1 MRILVLSDS
10 HGMPSRILD
19 AVEAHPEAEA
29 LIFLGDGER
38 DLDTVESYYHS
49 LPNVIKVAG
58 NCDFSSSLPL
68 LRVVTLGGKKIY
80 CTHGHAEHV
89 KYGTDELLLR
99 ARQEGADIVLYGH
112 THTGVTCYDDGLYI
126 IMNPGSIRDGHYG
139 MIDIVP
145 GGIMLNEAKL

>member
-38 DLDTVESYYHS
+38 DLDTVEGYYHS

-126 IMNPGSIRDGHYG
+126 MNPGSIRDGHYG

>member
-80 CTHGHAEHV
+80 CTHGHSEHV

-99 ARQEGADIVLYGH
+99 ARQEGADIVLYG
-112 THTGVTCYDDGLYI
+112 TRVLLAMTT
-126 IMNPGSIRDGHYG
+126 GSIS
-139 MIDIVP
+139 
-145 GGIMLNEAKL
+145 

>member
-49 LPNVIKVAG
+49 LSNVIKVAG

-89 KYGTDELLLR
+89 KYGTDELILR

-126 IMNPGSIRDGHYG
+126 MNPGSIRDGHYG
-139 MIDIVP
+139 MIDIVS

>member
-29 LIFLGDGER
+29 LIFLGDGGR

-126 IMNPGSIRDGHYG
+126 MNPGSIRDGHYG

>member
-49 LPNVIKVAG
+49 QPNVIKVAG

-80 CTHGHAEHV
+80 CTHGHSEHV

-126 IMNPGSIRDGHYG
+126 MNPGSIRDGHYG

>member
-1 MRILVLSDS
+1 
-10 HGMPSRILD
+10 MPSRILD

-38 DLDTVESYYHS
+38 DLDTVERYYHS

-126 IMNPGSIRDGHYG
+126 MNPGSIRDGHYG

>member
-68 LRVVTLGGKKIY
+68 LRVVTLG
-80 CTHGHAEHV
+80 THGHAEHV

-126 IMNPGSIRDGHYG
+126 MNPGSIRDGHYG

>member
-99 ARQEGADIVLYGH
+99 ARQEGADIVLYDH
-112 THTGVTCYDDGLYI
+112 THTGVTCYDDGLY

>member
-1 MRILVLSDS
+1 MRILVISDS

-29 LIFLGDGER
+29 LIFLGDGES
-38 DLDTVESYYHS
+38 DIEMLESYCRS
-49 LPNVIKVAG
+49 LPSMIRVAG
-58 NCDFSSSLPL
+58 NCDFSSKLPL
-68 LRVVTLGGKKIY
+68 MRVVTLGGKKIY

-89 KYGTDELLLR
+89 KYGTDELICR

-112 THTGVTCYDDGLYI
+112 THSGVTAYDDGLY

-139 MIDIVP
+139 RIDIVP

>member
-58 NCDFSSSLPL
+58 NCDFSSVC
-68 LRVVTLGGKKIY
+68 RF
-80 CTHGHAEHV
+80 CAW
-89 KYGTDELLLR
+89 
-99 ARQEGADIVLYGH
+99 
-112 THTGVTCYDDGLYI
+112 
-126 IMNPGSIRDGHYG
+126 
-139 MIDIVP
+139 
-145 GGIMLNEAKL
+145 

>member
-99 ARQEGADIVLYGH
+99 ARQEGDIVLYGH
-112 THTGVTCYDDGLYI
+112 THTGVTCYDDGLY

>member
-38 DLDTVESYYHS
+38 DLDTVENYYHS

-126 IMNPGSIRDGHYG
+126 MNPGSIRDGHYG

>member
-29 LIFLGDGER
+29 LIFLGAGER
-38 DLDTVESYYHS
+38 ALDTVESYYHS

-80 CTHGHAEHV
+80 CTHGHSEHV

-126 IMNPGSIRDGHYG
+126 RNPGSIRDGHYG

>member
-38 DLDTVESYYHS
+38 DLDTVESYYHR

-89 KYGTDELLLR
+89 KYGTDELILR

-126 IMNPGSIRDGHYG
+126 MNPGSIRDGHYG

>member
-1 MRILVLSDS
+1 
-10 HGMPSRILD
+10 MPSRILD
-19 AVEAHPEAEA
+19 AVKAHPEAET
-29 LIFLGDGER
+29 LICLGDGAR

-126 IMNPGSIRDGHYG
+126 MNPGSIRDGHYG

>member
-126 IMNPGSIRDGHYG
+126 MNPGSIRDGHYG
-139 MIDIVP
+139 MIDIRARR
-145 GGIMLNEAKL
+145 NNAQRS

>member
-38 DLDTVESYYHS
+38 DLDTGESYYHS

-126 IMNPGSIRDGHYG
+126 MNPGSIRDGHYG

>member
-1 MRILVLSDS
+1 
-10 HGMPSRILD
+10 MPSRILD

-49 LPNVIKVAG
+49 LLNVIKVAG

-126 IMNPGSIRDGHYG
+126 MNPGSIRDGHYG

>member
-126 IMNPGSIRDGHYG
+126 MNPGSIRDG

>member
-58 NCDFSSSLPL
+58 NCDFSSSL
-68 LRVVTLGGKKIY
+68 RMVTLGGKKIY

-126 IMNPGSIRDGHYG
+126 MNPGSIRDGHYG

>member
-68 LRVVTLGGKKIY
+68 LRVVTLGKKIY

-126 IMNPGSIRDGHYG
+126 MNPGSIRDGHYG
-139 MIDIVP
+139 MIDIVS

>member
-38 DLDTVESYYHS
+38 DLATVENYYHS

-126 IMNPGSIRDGHYG
+126 MNPGSIRDGHYG

>member
-38 DLDTVESYYHS
+38 DLDTVESYYYS

-89 KYGTDELLLR
+89 KYDTDELLLR

-126 IMNPGSIRDGHYG
+126 MNPGSIRDGHYG

>member
-19 AVEAHPEAEA
+19 AVEAHPEAET
-29 LIFLGDGER
+29 LIFRGVGEGVVV
-38 DLDTVESYYHS
+38 TVVCYYHS

-126 IMNPGSIRDGHYG
+126 MNPGSIRDGHYG

>member
-38 DLDTVESYYHS
+38 DLDTVESYYHI

-126 IMNPGSIRDGHYG
+126 MNPGSIRDGHYG

>member
-38 DLDTVESYYHS
+38 DLDTVENYYHS

-68 LRVVTLGGKKIY
+68 LRVVTLSGKKIY

-126 IMNPGSIRDGHYG
+126 MNPGSIRDGHYG

>member
-49 LPNVIKVAG
+49 LPNVIKV

-126 IMNPGSIRDGHYG
+126 MNPGSIRDGHYG

>member
-10 HGMPSRILD
+10 HGMPSRILA

-38 DLDTVESYYHS
+38 HLDTVESYYHS

-126 IMNPGSIRDGHYG
+126 MNPGSIRDGHYG

>member
-38 DLDTVESYYHS
+38 DLDTAESYYHS

-58 NCDFSSSLPL
+58 NCDFSSDLPL

-80 CTHGHAEHV
+80 CTHGHTEHV

-99 ARQEGADIVLYGH
+99 ARQENADIVLYGH
-112 THTGVTCYDDGLYI
+112 THTGVTCYDDGLY

>member
-38 DLDTVESYYHS
+38 DLDTGESYYHS
-49 LPNVIKVAG
+49 LPNVRKGAG

-126 IMNPGSIRDGHYG
+126 MNPGSIRDGHYG

>member
-38 DLDTVESYYHS
+38 DLDTVESYYDS

-126 IMNPGSIRDGHYG
+126 MNPGSIRDGHYG

>member
-38 DLDTVESYYHS
+38 DLDTVESYFFC

-126 IMNPGSIRDGHYG
+126 MNPGSIRDGHYG